1 MRMEASSHSPPPSL
15 PPQQQHVVVVDGPVA
30 ERGGAA
36 SNSLKERKVVHNAS
50 SKVSLVVQK
59 MLLPLLDTPM
69 RTHVVFDVES
79 DQVELDLMDQL
90 GRTKPEVLDD
100 STTFVKHLQILFDR
114 YRQGFCPTKG
124 AYTRV
129 SPAHTAAIT
138 TSGVSSSSQQQQY

>member
-1 MRMEASSHSPPPSL
+1 M
-15 PPQQQHVVVVDGPVA
+15 
-30 ERGGAA
+30 
-36 SNSLKERKVVHNAS
+36 VHNAS

-129 SPAHTAAIT
+129 SPAHSAIT
-138 TSGVSSSSQQQQY
+138 TSGV